1 MSGERKLPT
10 EGESADK
17 SGGGV
22 DAFLRRVAAT
32 PAPVAHGETG
42 RLIFAMDATASREP
56 TWDSACQIQGEMFDA
71 TAALGGLQVQL
82 VYYRGFGQCRA
93 SRWVKDSRALVRVM
107 TGVHCLG
114 GHTQIRKVLRHALK
128 ETHRQRVH
136 ALVFVGD
143 SMEEDVDELSAIAGE
158 LGLRG
163 VPAFMFHE
171 GQDPAAALAFRQIA
185 RLTNGAYLRFDMSS
199 ARQLRELL
207 GAVAVYA
214 AGGRKALQHY
224 GRKRGEAVLQIAHQ
238 IK

>member
-1 MSGERKLPT
+1 MSRERTLPAADK
-10 EGESADK
+10 GGSAD
-17 SGGGV
+17 V

-32 PAPVAHGETG
+32 PAPAGRGETG

-56 TWDSACQIQGEMFDA
+56 TWDGACQIQGEMFDA

-82 VYYRGFGQCRA
+82 VYYRGFGECRA
-93 SRWVKDSRALVRVM
+93 SRWVRESQALVRAM
-107 TGVHCLG
+107 TGVYCLG
-114 GHTQIRKVLRHALK
+114 GHTQIRKVLRHALD
-128 ETHRQRVH
+128 ETRRKRVH

-143 SMEEDVDELSAIAGE
+143 CMEEDVDDLCAIAGE

-171 GQDPAAALAFRQIA
+171 GPDPAAELAFRQIA
-185 RLTNGAYLRFDMSS
+185 KLTNGAYLRFDASS

-214 AGGRKALQHY
+214 AGGRKALKHY
-224 GRKRGEAVLQIAHQ
+224 GRARGEAVLQIAHQ

>member
-1 MSGERKLPT
+1 MSRDRKLPT
-10 EGESADK
+10 EGKDDGAD
-17 SGGGV
+17 V

-32 PAPVAHGETG
+32 PAPVGHGETG

-56 TWDSACQIQGEMFDA
+56 TWDRACHLQGEMFDA

-82 VYYRGFGQCRA
+82 VYYRGFGECRA
-93 SRWVKDSRALVRVM
+93 SKWVRESRALVRVM
-107 TGVHCLG
+107 TAVHCLG
-114 GHTQIRKVLRHALK
+114 GHTQIRKVLRHALD
-128 ETHRQRVH
+128 ETQRQRVH

-143 SMEEDVDELSAIAGE
+143 CMEEDVDELCAIAGD

-171 GQDPAAALAFRQIA
+171 GPDPAAALAFRQIA
-185 RLTNGAYLRFDMSS
+185 RLTNGAYLRFDASS
-199 ARQLRELL
+199 ARQLKELL

-214 AGGRKALQHY
+214 AGGHKALTDY
-224 GRKRGEAVLQIAHQ
+224 GRRRGEAVLQIAHQ

>member
-1 MSGERKLPT
+1 MSRERKLPT
-10 EGESADK
+10 AGK
-17 SGGGV
+17 SGGADV
-22 DAFLRRVAAT
+22 DAFLRRVAAV
-32 PAPVAHGETG
+32 PAQVAHGETG
-42 RLIFAMDATASREP
+42 RLVFAMDATASREP
-56 TWDSACQIQGEMFDA
+56 TWDRACQIQGEMFDA
-71 TAALGGLQVQL
+71 TAALGGLAVQL

-93 SRWVKDSRALVRVM
+93 SAWVKDSRALVRVM

-128 ETHRQRVH
+128 ETQRRRVH

-143 SMEEDVDELSAIAGE
+143 SMEEDVDDLCALAGE

-171 GQDPAAALAFRQIA
+171 GPDPATGLAFRQIA
-185 RLTNGAYLRFDMSS
+185 RLTNGAYLRFDASS
-199 ARQLRELL
+199 ARQLKELL

-214 AGGRKALQHY
+214 AGGRKALADY
-224 GRKRGEAVLQIAHQ
+224 GRQRGEAVLQIAHQ

>member
-128 ETHRQRVH
+128 ETQRQRVH

-143 SMEEDVDELSAIAGE
+143 SMEENVDELSAIAGE

-199 ARQLRELL
+199 ARQLKELL

-224 GRKRGEAVLQIAHQ
+224 GRERGEAVLQIAHQ

>member
-1 MSGERKLPT
+1 MSRERKLPT
-10 EGESADK
+10 KGQGDGAD
-17 SGGGV
+17 V

-32 PAPVAHGETG
+32 PAPMKQGETG

-56 TWDSACQIQGEMFDA
+56 TWDRACQIQGEMFDA
-71 TAALGGLQVQL
+71 TASLGGLSVQL
-82 VYYRGFGQCRA
+82 VYYRGFGECRA
-93 SRWVKDSRALVRVM
+93 SRWVQDSRALVRAM
-107 TGVHCLG
+107 TAVHCLG
-114 GHTQIRKVLRHALK
+114 GHTQIRKVLRHALD
-128 ETHRQRVH
+128 ETQAQRVH

-143 SMEEDVDELSAIAGE
+143 SMEEDVDELCAVAGE

-185 RLTNGAYLRFDMSS
+185 RLTNGAYLRFDASS
-199 ARQLRELL
+199 ARQLKELL

-214 AGGRKALQHY
+214 AGGRKALKDY
-224 GRKRGEAVLQIAHQ
+224 SRERGEAVLQIAHQ